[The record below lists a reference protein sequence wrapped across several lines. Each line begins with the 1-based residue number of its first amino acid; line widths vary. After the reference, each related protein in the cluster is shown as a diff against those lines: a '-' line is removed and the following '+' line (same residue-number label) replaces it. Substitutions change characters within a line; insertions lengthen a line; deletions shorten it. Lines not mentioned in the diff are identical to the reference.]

1 MSLQE
6 LAENIQTNINQKKF
20 ENTNETANENTQEP
34 EQIKEPEIKESVQ
47 IPELLFKDE
56 QEIYRA
62 LYIMANFADDK
73 DFEDFKKDTNQHPTL
88 EFINEKKLDKIREKI
103 FPKDKA
109 PRLYD
114 AIDKN
119 KIWKEIEEALGGDK
133 LKNYTESD
141 TSKADSV
148 YTESKTNKNFQKS
161 YDSYDGIENLTNEFK
176 IGKYAFSIR
185 PIKENSK
192 CLTVADIKIKDESK
206 ESINEK
212 NQELFD
218 KYIKV
223 GLNVTKGQK
232 ERSLA
237 ISNKVMK
244 NEEILNIIDS
254 YDSNSSITEEEYT
267 KDIIKAIKNVDKE
280 AVNFFEEDVFEKGEK
295 VIGTGTREN
304 VAIAILTNK
313 IEKSIEN
320 NENIHLNENETRII
334 DKDFEKELKRKEIGN
349 LNELSEEDK
358 KIVIENLEA
367 NASGLKKVLCEKLI
381 KCIEKDFSNENSV
394 ENENKKEDDNGLD
407 LND

>member
-1 MSLQE
+1 M
-6 LAENIQTNINQKKF
+6 K
-20 ENTNETANENTQEP
+20 
-34 EQIKEPEIKESVQ
+34 
-47 IPELLFKDE
+47 
-56 QEIYRA
+56 
-62 LYIMANFADDK
+62 
-73 DFEDFKKDTNQHPTL
+73 
-88 EFINEKKLDKIREKI
+88 
-103 FPKDKA
+103 
-109 PRLYD
+109 
-114 AIDKN
+114 
-119 KIWKEIEEALGGDK
+119 
-133 LKNYTESD
+133 
-141 TSKADSV
+141 
-148 YTESKTNKNFQKS
+148 
-161 YDSYDGIENLTNEFK
+161 EFK
-176 IGKYAFSIR
+176 IGKYAFKIR
-185 PIKENSK
+185 PVKEKEKEKENSK
-192 CLTVADIKIKDESK
+192 CITVADIKIKNES
-206 ESINEK
+206 EEPINEK
-212 NQELFD
+212 NPELFD

-223 GLNVTKGQK
+223 GLNVTTAQR

-237 ISNKVMK
+237 ISNKIMNDEGIIK
-244 NEEILNIIDS
+244 EIKA

-267 KDIIKAIKNVDKE
+267 ENIIKAIKKVDKE
-280 AVNFFEEDVFEKGEK
+280 AIDFFKEDVFEKGEK

-320 NENIHLNENETRII
+320 NENIHLNENETRMI